1 MINYNEIKC
10 EKCGS
15 RSIIIAIV
23 GGKFG
28 DIHCY
33 ECTKKE
39 VNLKKVKR
47 LIKTKK
53 LNVA

>member
-1 MINYNEIKC
+1 MINYNEMKC

-23 GGKFG
+23 DDKFG
-28 DIHCY
+28 DIYCY
-33 ECTKKE
+33 ECAKKE

-47 LIKTKK
+47 LVETKQ